1 MTVVSRWEAQRDR
14 LMNGNGCRTVDG
26 KTYILLDRP
35 SIPFPWAHGF
45 EINDEPDQD
54 GMIEMATID
63 KGGKAYRIMNDADQS
78 GKEYYLIQNIQQKGW
93 NTQQK
98 GHGMLVYHVN
108 YDESVFSLSSNK
120 VNDVEGKPRMAVSAC
135 R

>member
-54 GMIEMATID
+54 GMIEMATIEWD
-63 KGGKAYRIMNDADQS
+63 INYPADELGS
-78 GKEYYLIQNIQQKGW
+78 PRVKRTDMYNIAQ
-93 NTQQK
+93 T
-98 GHGMLVYHVN
+98 Y
-108 YDESVFSLSSNK
+108 
-120 VNDVEGKPRMAVSAC
+120 
-135 R
+135 